1 MKTTKLASI
10 LTLSAASIFLLAA
23 CSNNSESSNSNK
35 DAKTEQSASNKAA
48 DTFTGAT
55 AGASSFED
63 LQKGLSKNG
72 SWLAAIT
79 QDMDA
84 SGKTL
89 TVDGI
94 YASKDQIAR
103 KFAAYAQ
110 DDNHTVTDRYT
121 LTIDKVEVKSPGFK
135 LSNGTIKG
143 DVAVFAPGFGS
154 QNGPGVDGKA
164 TIDGNLTFASQD
176 LMDAYNKLPEDQRP
190 KVTGET
196 KVEEGEVI
204 KFPIGAITIGKH
216 GEVTHEFEG
225 NGPDTETGATTG
237 TDTAD
242 ILASGL
248 SAKGAWLVSGN
259 SNIDAADKDITVDGI
274 FMNESGQIQRT
285 LALIAQND
293 TRQVTDSFTLS
304 VKRLIIKLPGLDLE
318 GGNIKGDVYVAENA
332 SIKARD
338 MKGTDGKTIPSE
350 INGNLYFATQEQL
363 DAYKE
368 LETVNQFKVSGDV
381 AVKTA
386 E

>member
-10 LTLSAASIFLLAA
+10 VTLSAASIFLLAA
-23 CSNNSESSNSNK
+23 CANNNDSAKGNN
-35 DAKTEQSASNKAA
+35 DAKTEQSDSSKSA
-48 DTFTGAT
+48 DAFTGAT
-55 AGASSFED
+55 AGANSFED

-79 QDMDA
+79 KDMDA

-89 TVDGI
+89 TVEGV
-94 YASKDQIAR
+94 YASKNQITR
-103 KFAAYAQ
+103 KLAAYAQ
-110 DDNHTVTDRYT
+110 DDNHVVTDRYT
-121 LTIDKVEVKSPGFK
+121 LTVDKVEVKSPGFK

-143 DVAVFAPGFGS
+143 DVAVFAPGFGAQS
-154 QNGPGVDGKA
+154 GKGVDGKA

-176 LMDAYNKLPEDQRP
+176 LMDAYNKLPEEQKP

-196 KVEEGEVI
+196 KVVEGKVLE
-204 KFPIGAITIGKH
+204 FPMGAITIGEH

-225 NGPDTETGATTG
+225 NGPDTQTGATTG
-237 TDTAD
+237 T
-242 ILASGL
+242 
-248 SAKGAWLVSGN
+248 
-259 SNIDAADKDITVDGI
+259 DAADKDITVDGI
-274 FMNESGQIQRT
+274 FMNENGQIQRT

-293 TRQVTDSFTLS
+293 KHQVTDSFTLTT
-304 VKRLIIKLPGLDLE
+304 KRLIIKSPGFDLE

-363 DAYKE
+363 DAYKA
-368 LETVNQFKVSGDV
+368 LDAANQFKVSGEV

>member
-1 MKTTKLASI
+1 MKTTKLSSI

-143 DVAVFAPGFGS
+143 DVAVKTVS
-154 QNGPGVDGKA
+154 NK
-164 TIDGNLTFASQD
+164 NLS
-176 LMDAYNKLPEDQRP
+176 Y
-190 KVTGET
+190 
-196 KVEEGEVI
+196 
-204 KFPIGAITIGKH
+204 
-216 GEVTHEFEG
+216 
-225 NGPDTETGATTG
+225 
-237 TDTAD
+237 
-242 ILASGL
+242 
-248 SAKGAWLVSGN
+248 
-259 SNIDAADKDITVDGI
+259 
-274 FMNESGQIQRT
+274 
-285 LALIAQND
+285 
-293 TRQVTDSFTLS
+293 
-304 VKRLIIKLPGLDLE
+304 
-318 GGNIKGDVYVAENA
+318 
-332 SIKARD
+332 
-338 MKGTDGKTIPSE
+338 PS
-350 INGNLYFATQEQL
+350 
-363 DAYKE
+363 
-368 LETVNQFKVSGDV
+368 
-381 AVKTA
+381 
-386 E
+386 

>member
-10 LTLSAASIFLLAA
+10 VTLSAASIFLLAA
-23 CSNNSESSNSNK
+23 CGNNNDSAKGNN
-35 DAKTEQSASNKAA
+35 DAKTEQSDSSKSA
-48 DTFTGAT
+48 DAFTGAT
-55 AGASSFED
+55 AGANSFED

-79 QDMDA
+79 KDMDA

-89 TVDGI
+89 TVEGV
-94 YASKDQIAR
+94 YASKNQITR
-103 KFAAYAQ
+103 KLAAYAQ
-110 DDNHTVTDRYT
+110 DDNHVVTDRYT
-121 LTIDKVEVKSPGFK
+121 LTVDKVEVKSPGFK

-143 DVAVFAPGFGS
+143 DVAVFAPGFS
-154 QNGPGVDGKA
+154 AQNGKGVDGKA

-176 LMDAYNKLPEDQRP
+176 LMDAYDKLPEEQKP

-196 KVEEGEVI
+196 KVVEGKVLE
-204 KFPIGAITIGKH
+204 FPMGAITIGEH

-225 NGPDTETGATTG
+225 NGPDTQTGATTG
-237 TDTAD
+237 TDAAD
-242 ILASGL
+242 VLASGL

-259 SNIDAADKDITVDGI
+259 SDIDAADKDITVDGI
-274 FMNESGQIQRT
+274 FMNENGQIQRT

-293 TRQVTDSFTLS
+293 KHQVTDSFTLTT
-304 VKRLIIKLPGLDLE
+304 KRLIIKSPGFDLE

-368 LETVNQFKVSGDV
+368 LDATNQFKVSGEV